1 MQDDRES
8 VEMKFVQVIQSMQL
22 SDIETAALRLAIAK
36 DDESVRRAI
45 DTYRVTSND
54 AALKQSLLH
63 AARETI
69 RTTLENDVDNDE
81 EDGDEEGDEEEE
93 EEEEEDDDE
102 DAGEARYSNPY
113 AGTGNAYRK
122 YDYDQS
128 EDATE
133 SDEEEGD
140 EDDEEG
146 DEGREDEDE
155 GLNSKAARDHIFP
168 ILVNELVKESI
179 IKPRAGNVIL
189 KLFEQKDKQ
198 VVAALDTYDQDSDMG
213 GLVMTLQKIVDSK

>member
-1 MQDDRES
+1 
-8 VEMKFVQVIQSMQL
+8 MKFVQVIQSMQL

-54 AALKQSLLH
+54 AALKQALLH

-69 RTTLENDVDNDE
+69 RNTLENDVDDDE
-81 EDGDEEGDEEEE
+81 EDGDEE
-93 EEEEEDDDE
+93 EEEEDEEDDDDE
-102 DAGEARYSNPY
+102 DEEDGDNARYSNPY

-133 SDEEEGD
+133 SDEEEEDD
-140 EDDEEG
+140 EDDEDG
-146 DEGREDEDE
+146 DEGREDADE
-155 GLNSKAARDHIFP
+155 GVTSKAARDHIFP

-179 IKPRAGNVIL
+179 IKPRAGNAIL
-189 KLFEQKDKQ
+189 KLFEQRDKQ
-198 VVAALDTYDQDSDMG
+198 IVAALDAYDQDSDMG
-213 GLVMTLQKIVDSK
+213 GLVMTLQKIVDGK